1 MFLNLKRL
9 KGLFKTDYILVDE
22 RSLGLKV
29 FKYVLRNKRTA
40 KNSSIENTSLILAI
54 NFHNKQMFINVL
66 MSEIV
71 RGSVLGI

>member
-71 RGSVLGI
+71 RGSELGI

>member
-1 MFLNLKRL
+1 M
-9 KGLFKTDYILVDE
+9 KGLFETDYILVDE

-40 KNSSIENTSLILAI
+40 KNSSTENTSLILAI

-71 RGSVLGI
+71 RGSELGI